1 MNRVKKIAR
10 KYYARR
16 AEAEAAAKKH
26 AAMTTSKAESKKED
40 HK

>member
-1 MNRVKKIAR
+1 MNRVKKIVH

-16 AEAEAAAKKH
+16 AEAETAAKKY
-26 AAMTTSKAESKKED
+26 AAMTASKAESKKED

>member
-1 MNRVKKIAR
+1 MNRVKKIAH

-16 AEAEAAAKKH
+16 AEAEAAAKKN
-26 AAMTTSKAESKKED
+26 AAMTVSKAGSKKED